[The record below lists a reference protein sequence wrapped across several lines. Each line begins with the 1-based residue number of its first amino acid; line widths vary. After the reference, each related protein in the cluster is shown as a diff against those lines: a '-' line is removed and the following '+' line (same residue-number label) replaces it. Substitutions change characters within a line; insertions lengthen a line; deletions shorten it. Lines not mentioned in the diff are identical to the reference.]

1 MTLSKAKE
9 MDNIF
14 TGRLTSLPP
23 LTSKVVKV
31 ILSCCKSDTIQE
43 RLTLLRDAVPELQR
57 FCQQYGLDFQLVD
70 MHQGPSNTSTNDHEM
85 AGLRIQEISDAH
97 KMSLGPFFVSIIGN
111 KYGDYVL
118 PSRID
123 ATEFSHI
130 RDCAFEAG
138 KDINVLDEWYVQE
151 GDGVEQVYVLQ
162 PISSKLKY
170 YYDSSPENKEL
181 NEKDLLKWKKAH
193 DALLEI
199 LQQCAEYVHDEGLL
213 NEEQLHKYHMSA
225 LENELTSAVYQTE
238 GSAER
243 CICMYRSFEDLPQN
257 VESLEMHNYVDIR
270 KPNRPKIYKKAQ
282 ERIKA
287 LKDTKIPSMLPEEN
301 ILKFCIP
308 WMANG
313 IDPATCE
320 EHEQYLKEFCGQF
333 TTKVKELV
341 DKFVVKEKS
350 NLQMQEGA
358 GLTSEVLSHLQVAD
372 SYTKRFV
379 SRDSVVNQVERL
391 VKQAQGK
398 SDKAHNAILLHGE
411 PGSGKTVVTSQ
422 IVKMMPTWLGDSVI
436 VVPRFLGATT
446 TCRTVRD
453 MLESVC
459 HQVYEVYKPKKS
471 KFGDIPQ
478 DLEKLI
484 PYFKNLIDKLPSPNR
499 PLCIVLDFPAEFVEE
514 LEGDNLDWLPTNFQ
528 ASTTIV
534 IALTDSPALKLFR
547 ERIADEANLI
557 RVTSLNDRELSE
569 MVRLFLTDNSRLL
582 VPEQV
587 KIVTRAG
594 ARHPLPIFAKLLCRE
609 TQFINP
615 SGNGKD
621 PISSPVDAASILLQH
636 VEERNGPEVTSRI
649 LRYLSAARYGLTEAE
664 LMDLLSC
671 DDELLA
677 LVYPHTLPRVLRF
690 PHRVWINIR
699 IDLGPLIAIRNLD
712 NKTLMSWSSSV
723 IQKVAQQRYLSS
735 NSESIKAHK
744 HLASLFLETWT
755 KGKKW
760 EREDRKMEDSEEVD
774 GCRYISLQ
782 PLLYGKTQYNLRRLS
797 ELWYHLANA
806 GDLKTLKSS
815 VVCNFEY
822 LLAKTH
828 ASSVHHVLQELA
840 TIRCLVLDLEID
852 LVFAALAKSAEA
864 LMADPLQLA
873 AELIGR
879 LLPLKGQYPRDLDSL
894 VTQAMEWCDQ
904 FTRPLLVP
912 LTSWLPTQHDSL
924 ISTVQCGSEIVKMAV
939 SYDNQQIFVTTN
951 DRTLA
956 CYKLASSEKLWSCK
970 AIHGEDVTCIAV
982 SKDDRI
988 IVTGS
993 ADKTL
998 KLWTADGGKLLK
1010 TIQKHEGAISCVAM
1024 TPDCQRVV
1032 SGTLDGMVRVFNI
1045 EDGELVWSL
1054 TGSMDSVVAV
1064 TSNKYS
1070 DILIAASADCKV
1082 RMWSLRDFSQLN
1094 VIEGQGGVM
1103 SQMALSGDDMFFL
1116 RAYEDSRLNLSCLV
1130 TGTFVHPLEG
1140 HKGKIVDICLCPE
1153 GLYAGVA
1160 TSEQVVYVYNIRS
1173 QELLQTLTGHSAPI
1187 RRVTIT
1193 PNGHFLVTASADGNV
1208 RVWLLPK
1215 PKAKEGEGKSA
1226 HTDKVT
1232 CIAMSK
1238 DANFAI
1244 TGSADFSLK
1253 LWNIDLCQIIHAF
1266 SDHTKPISCVAM
1278 ADNGS
1283 FAVSG
1288 SEDGTVNVW
1297 STDSG
1302 VVVVTF
1308 TEHEDAISSVLIT
1321 SDSKRILSAD
1331 FSNYMKLWVAATG
1344 EVLLSCM
1351 GPSAMV
1357 ILTPDDTYA
1366 ISGDRN
1372 ELMKI
1377 WTTGSGES
1385 VKTINHVQVITC
1397 VTVTRDGQF
1406 TITGSEDMSLK
1417 IWETKTGKL
1426 TQILAG
1432 HDDKVTC
1439 VTTADHNR
1447 HVISGSEDSTLIVW
1461 NMSTGEIE
1469 KTLQGHTGIVTC
1481 CKMTSDGSI
1490 CVSGSHDG
1498 TIRVWLV
1505 QTGVLITSFHIR
1517 QAVAGL
1523 DMSFDASFIVLQ
1535 LVEGGNTPLLCLHNS
1550 PASDIKSQ
1558 SQVDIDLK
1566 EESQTVLPIKPH
1578 PPLLHKQTS
1587 VHMPAVGRKSTSSAP
1602 DTNRIKAANNQKGR
1616 NQSYSDNS
1624 SSNGSTGKMKRNK
1637 RSGVCR
1643 IV

>member
-1 MTLSKAKE
+1 MTLTKAKE
-9 MDNIF
+9 MDSIF
-14 TGRLTSLPP
+14 TGRLTNLPP
-23 LTSKVVKV
+23 LTSKVVKI

-43 RLTLLRDAVPELQR
+43 RFVLLRDAVPELQR

-85 AGLRIQEISDAH
+85 AGLRIQEIINSH
-97 KMSLGPFFVSIIGN
+97 QLSLGPFFVSIIGN

-118 PSRID
+118 PSRIEG
-123 ATEFSHI
+123 TEFSHI

-151 GDGVEQVYVLQ
+151 GDGMEQVYVLQ

-170 YYDSSPENKEL
+170 YYDSSPENKEH
-181 NEKDLLKWKKAH
+181 NEKDLAKWKKAH

-238 GSAER
+238 NSAER
-243 CICMYRSFEDLPQN
+243 CVCIYRSFDDLPQN
-257 VESLEMHNYVDIR
+257 VESQEMHNYVDIR

-287 LKDTKIPSMLPEEN
+287 LKETKIPSMLPEEN

-308 WMANG
+308 WTANG
-313 IDPATCE
+313 IDPANSE

-333 TTKVKELV
+333 TSKIKELV
-341 DKFVVKEKS
+341 DKFVVREKA
-350 NLQMQEGA
+350 NLQMREGS
-358 GLTSEVLSHLQVAD
+358 GLTGEVLAHLQVAD
-372 SYTKRFV
+372 EFTKSFV

-391 VKQAQGK
+391 VKKTQGK
-398 SDKAHNAILLHGE
+398 NDKLQNAILLHGE
-411 PGSGKTVVTSQ
+411 PGSGKTVVVSQ
-422 IVKMMPTWLGDSVI
+422 IIKMMPTWLGESVI

-478 DLEKLI
+478 DLEKLKQ
-484 PYFKNLIDKLPSPNR
+484 YFKNLIEKVPSPMR

-514 LEGDNLDWLPTNFQ
+514 FQGDKLDWLPVNFPT
-528 ASTTIV
+528 STTLI
-534 IALTDSPALKLFR
+534 IALTDSPAVKVFR
-547 ERIADEANLI
+547 ERISDEANFI

-594 ARHPLPIFAKLLCRE
+594 ARHPLPLFAKLLCRE
-609 TQFINP
+609 TQFMNP

-621 PISSPVDAASILLQH
+621 PISTPVDASNILLQH
-636 VEERNGPEVTSRI
+636 VEDRNGPEVTSII
-649 LRYLSAARYGLTEAE
+649 LRYLTAARYGLTEAE

-671 DDELLA
+671 DDDLLA
-677 LVYPHTLPRVLRF
+677 MVYPHTLPRVLRF

-699 IDLGPLIAIRNLD
+699 IDLGPLITIRYLD
-712 NKTLMSWSSSV
+712 NKMLMTWSSSV
-723 IQKVAQQRYLSS
+723 IDKVARQRYLSS
-735 NSESIKAHK
+735 NVESVKAHK
-744 HLASLFLETWT
+744 YLSNLFLQTWL

-760 EREDRKMEDSEEVD
+760 ERDDRTMEDNEEVD
-774 GCRYISLQ
+774 GNRYIAPQ

-797 ELWYHLANA
+797 ELWNHLANA
-806 GDLKTLKSS
+806 GDLKMLKSA

-828 ASSVHHVLQELA
+828 ASSVYHVLQELS

-852 LVFAALAKSAEA
+852 LVYAALAKSAEA

-873 AELIGR
+873 AELISR
-879 LLPLKGQYPRDLDSL
+879 LLPIKGQYPRDLDSL
-894 VTQAMEWCDQ
+894 VAQAMEWCDQ

-924 ISTVQCGSEIVKMAV
+924 ITSVQCGREIVKMVV
-939 SYDNQQIFVTTN
+939 STDNQQIIVTTN

-970 AIHGEDVTCIAV
+970 AVHAEDVTCIAI

-988 IVTGS
+988 VVTGS
-993 ADKTL
+993 ADRTL
-998 KLWTADGGKLLK
+998 KLWTADGGKLLR
-1010 TIQKHEGAISCVAM
+1010 TIQKHDGPISCVSV
-1024 TPDCQRVV
+1024 TPDCQRVI
-1032 SGTLDGMVRVFNI
+1032 SGALDGLVRVFNI
-1045 EDGELVWSL
+1045 EDGELVWNL
-1054 TGSMDSVVAV
+1054 TGSLESLVSVK
-1064 TSNKYS
+1064 SNKYS
-1070 DILIAASADCKV
+1070 NILIAASADCKV
-1082 RMWSLRDFSQLN
+1082 RTWSLRDFSQLN
-1094 VIEGQGGVM
+1094 VIEGQGGIMTHMTV
-1103 SQMALSGDDMFFL
+1103 SGDDMFFL
-1116 RAYEDSRLNLSCLV
+1116 RSYEDSRLNMSCLV
-1130 TGTFVHPLEG
+1130 TGTFVHTLEG
-1140 HKGKIVDICLCPE
+1140 HKGKIVDICMCPE
-1153 GLYAGVA
+1153 GLYAGIA
-1160 TSEQVVYVYNIRS
+1160 TSEQVIYVYNVRS

-1187 RRVTIT
+1187 RKVSIT
-1193 PNGHFLVTASADGNV
+1193 PNGHFLVSASSDGNV
-1208 RVWLLPK
+1208 KVWLLPK
-1215 PKAKEGEGKSA
+1215 PKTKETDNTKA

-1232 CIAMSK
+1232 CLAMSR

-1244 TGSADFSLK
+1244 TGSSDCSLK
-1253 LWNIDLCQIIHAF
+1253 LWNMDLCQIIHSF
-1266 SDHTKPISCVAM
+1266 CDHTKPISCVAM

-1288 SEDGTVNVW
+1288 SEDTTVKVW

-1302 VVVVTF
+1302 VVVIAF

-1331 FSNYMKLWVAATG
+1331 FSNYMKLWLAATG

-1385 VKTINHVQVITC
+1385 VKTVNHVQIITC
-1397 VTVTRDGQF
+1397 VTVTRDSQF

-1432 HDDKVTC
+1432 HDDRVTC
-1439 VTTADHNR
+1439 VATADHNR
-1447 HVISGSEDSTLIVW
+1447 HVISGSDDSTLIIW

-1469 KTLQGHTGIVTC
+1469 KTIQGHTAAVTG

-1490 CVSGSHDG
+1490 AVSCSLDG
-1498 TIRVWLV
+1498 TVRVWLV
-1505 QTGVLITSFHIR
+1505 QTGTLITSFHIR
-1517 QAVAGL
+1517 QPVAGL
-1523 DMSFDASFIVLQ
+1523 EMSFDASFIILR
-1535 LVEGGNTPLLCLHNS
+1535 LVEGGSTPLLCLHNS

-1558 SQVDIDLK
+1558 SQVDIDVK

-1587 VHMPAVGRKSTSSAP
+1587 LHMPQVGRKSTSSAP
-1602 DTNRIKAANNQKGR
+1602 DANRIKAANNQKGR
-1616 NQSYSDNS
+1616 HQSYSDNS